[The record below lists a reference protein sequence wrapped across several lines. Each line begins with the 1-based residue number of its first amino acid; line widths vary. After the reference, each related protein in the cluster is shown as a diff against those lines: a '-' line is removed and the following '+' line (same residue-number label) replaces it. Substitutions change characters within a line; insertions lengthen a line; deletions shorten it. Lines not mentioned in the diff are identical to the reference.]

1 MTDTPTRRLVL
12 DASAFFV
19 QIPVEGELYTTHSVV
34 AELHDVTSQGRL
46 ELLRTQGLV
55 VLTPAP
61 LRCAEVRAAA
71 AKSGDV
77 TVLSPTDVEVL
88 ALALETGAAVMT
100 DDYAVQ
106 NTAMRLSVE
115 VVPVQMRVAKKRKW
129 KYRCSGCG
137 RYWSHPGE
145 CEVCGAEIRRKF

>member
-1 MTDTPTRRLVL
+1 MTDTPRRRLVL

-19 QIPVEGELYTTHSVV
+19 HITAEGELYTTHSVV
-34 AELHDVTSQGRL
+34 AELRDVTSQGRL
-46 ELLRTQGLV
+46 ELLRAQGLI
-55 VLTPAP
+55 VLTPASA
-61 LRCAEVRAAA
+61 LLAEVQKAAV
-71 AKSGDV
+71 KSGDA
-77 TVLSPTDVEVL
+77 TVLSAADTDVL
-88 ALALETGAAVMT
+88 ALALETGSAVMT

-106 NTAMRLSVE
+106 NTAMRLGVE
-115 VVPVQMRVAKKRKW
+115 VVPIQMRAAKKRKW

>member
-1 MTDTPTRRLVL
+1 MTDTPPRRLVL

-19 QIPVEGELYTTHSVV
+19 QVPVEGELYTTHSVV
-34 AELHDVTSQGRL
+34 AELRDVTSQGRL
-46 ELLRTQGLV
+46 EMLRAQGLV
-55 VLTPAP
+55 VLTPATAR
-61 LRCAEVRAAA
+61 LAEVRAAA

-77 TVLSPTDVEVL
+77 TVLSPADTDVL
-88 ALALETGAAVMT
+88 ALALETDAAVMT

-106 NTAMRLSVE
+106 NTAMRLGVP
-115 VVPVQMRVAKKRKW
+115 VVPIQMRAARKRKW

>member
-1 MTDTPTRRLVL
+1 MTDTPPRRLVL

-19 QIPVEGELYTTHSVV
+19 QIPVEGELYTTESVV
-34 AELHDVTSQGRL
+34 AELRDVTSQARL
-46 ELLRTQGLV
+46 ELLRARGLH
-55 VLTPAP
+55 VLSPGPA
-61 LRCAEVRAAA
+61 RRAEVRAAA
-71 AKSGDV
+71 VRSGDV
-77 TVLSPTDVEVL
+77 TVLSTADTDVL

-106 NTAMRLSVE
+106 NTAMRLGVG
-115 VVPVQMRVAKKRKW
+115 VVPVQMQAAKKRKW

-145 CEVCGAEIRRKF
+145 CDVCGAEIRRKF